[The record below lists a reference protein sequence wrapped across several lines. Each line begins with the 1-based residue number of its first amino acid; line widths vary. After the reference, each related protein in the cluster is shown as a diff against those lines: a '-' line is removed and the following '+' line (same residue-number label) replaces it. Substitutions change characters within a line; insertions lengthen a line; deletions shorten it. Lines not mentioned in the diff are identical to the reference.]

1 MRVSAVPPRRS
12 TLIASMLTTSMPILQ
27 TSSVS
32 TSVGAVEAARILG
45 VTRSTLYAYVSRGT
59 VTRRTAVDGRT
70 SLFDRDE
77 LEALSQRSRSRART
91 AAPRP
96 SIDVQIVTS
105 ITRLDDHAVQ
115 YRGHPTSDLARRHDF
130 ETTAELLWTGRLPET
145 PPAWPELDADLAG
158 AVRRVLAAAP
168 TGLDPLARLT
178 MATMAA
184 SARHRSDDPPT
195 AARRL
200 IMLAPVVIA
209 DPTIA
214 ASEPP
219 PDASTARRLAVVWH
233 EAPTDRLVDAL
244 QRALV
249 LLADHELATST
260 LAVRVAGSVRADPY
274 SAFAAGLAVLR
285 SPLHGSAAEAVHALL
300 ARCETTGVAPCVRAQ
315 LDATRRLPGFGHS
328 IYRGDDP
335 RVDPLLEAVRSLD
348 DPAGRLHVVD
358 RLLEEAGRSVTVRPN
373 IDLAL
378 GALSFVGG
386 LAPDVALFAVAR
398 LAGWAAHL
406 DEELTERPL
415 RFRGIARTA
424 PADR

>member
-1 MRVSAVPPRRS
+1 M
-12 TLIASMLTTSMPILQ
+12 
-27 TSSVS
+27 
-32 TSVGAVEAARILG
+32 
-45 VTRSTLYAYVSRGT
+45 

-77 LEALSQRSRSRART
+77 LEALSQRSRSRSRT

-115 YRGHPTSDLARRHDF
+115 YRGHPTSDLARCHDF
-130 ETTAELLWTGRLPET
+130 ETTAELLWTGRLPES
-145 PPAWPELDADLAG
+145 PPSWPGPDADLAR
-158 AVRRVLAAAP
+158 AVKRMLAAAP

-184 SARHRSDDPPT
+184 SDRHRSDDPPT

-200 IMLAPVVIA
+200 ITLAPVVIA

-214 ASEPP
+214 APEPP
-219 PDASTARRLAVVWH
+219 PGTTARRLAVVWH

-249 LLADHELATST
+249 LLADHELTTST

-300 ARCETTGVAPCVRAQ
+300 GRCETTGVAPCVRNQ
-315 LDATRRLPGFGHS
+315 LDATGRLPGFGHS

-335 RVDPLLEAVRSLD
+335 RVAPLLEAVRSLD

-358 RLLEEAGRSVTVRPN
+358 RLLEETGRSVTVRPN